1 MLNTDLALQSSKS
14 RLNNANIPNSALVEI
29 ATINIFR
36 NVLYRNLA
44 IMLAFRGLDLRFSN
58 YCMIS
63 NLANVLY

>member
-36 NVLYRNLA
+36 DVLYRNLA
-44 IMLAFRGLDLRFSN
+44 IMLAFRGLDFRFNN

>member
-29 ATINIFR
+29 ATINTFR
-36 NVLYRNLA
+36 DVLYRNLA
-44 IMLAFRGLDLRFSN
+44 IMLAFRGRALRFSN